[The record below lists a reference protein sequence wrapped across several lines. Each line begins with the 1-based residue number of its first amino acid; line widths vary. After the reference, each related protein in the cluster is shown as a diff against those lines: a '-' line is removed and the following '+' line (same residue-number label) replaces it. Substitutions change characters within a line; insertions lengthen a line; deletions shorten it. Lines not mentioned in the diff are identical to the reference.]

1 MYSPKI
7 PDRLIPGL
15 YRTAR
20 SRGLPMTRL
29 VADVLE
35 SYLATQDQDADD
47 RPRDRTGP
55 GRTDSRPGS
64 VLAPERGL
72 VLGGRANAPDS
83 QSS

>member
-64 VLAPERGL
+64 VLAPERRL
-72 VLGGRANAPDS
+72 VVGGVANAPDS

>member
-35 SYLATQDQDADD
+35 SYLASHEQKADD
-47 RPRDRTGP
+47 PPLDRMGSRLAAASSRATRMASGRLTP
-55 GRTDSRPGS
+55 G
-64 VLAPERGL
+64 GL
-72 VLGGRANAPDS
+72 VDAPDI
-83 QSS
+83 QSH

>member
-35 SYLATQDQDADD
+35 SYLATQGQDAEV
-47 RPRDRTGP
+47 RPRDRTGS

-64 VLAPERGL
+64 VLAPDRQLVVGGL
-72 VLGGRANAPDS
+72 VNAPDS

>member
-1 MYSPKI
+1 LYSPKI
-7 PDRLIPGL
+7 PERLIPGL
-15 YRTAR
+15 YRTAH

-47 RPRDRTGP
+47 RPRDRTGS
-55 GRTDSRPGS
+55 GQTDSRRDS
-64 VLAPERGL
+64 VLAPERRL
-72 VLGGRANAPDS
+72 VLGGLADAPDS